1 MVMWKFKSCPRC
13 GGDFFID
20 KDIDGWYAQCLQCAY
35 RQELKQIT
43 EPKRQIRE
51 EEELA
56 ITGAGRHRKQGIP
69 RVSKEEK
76 ASEIEKN

>member
-1 MVMWKFKSCPRC
+1 MWKFKSCPRC

-35 RQELKQIT
+35 RQELKQIA
-43 EPKRQIRE
+43 EPKRPIS

-56 ITGAGRHRKQGIP
+56 ITGTARPRKQGIS
-69 RVSKEEK
+69 RVSKEGK